1 MAERIVPAFKPKAV
15 LDAEAA
21 EREQG
26 RVNAEARSNLDR
38 TDWQVIRAV
47 EMMFDELL
55 ALIPPEKAAAVREK
69 YPIGARDTRQTERD
83 RVVE

>member
-1 MAERIVPAFKPKAV
+1 MEPIKMPFKNRAQ

-21 EREQG
+21 EREQE
-26 RVNAEARSNLDR
+26 RVNAEARRNLDR

-69 YPIGARDTRQTERD
+69 YPIGARDTRQAERD